1 MKHFIYLLLLPFLLF
16 AETKH
21 PSFSTGQPPPW
32 VIAVPYEL
40 APATV
45 KPSQV
50 NLQYLLMDTQKH
62 WEEKTSFRRLAI
74 KPLTQAGVEEVSHLK
89 LLFNPAFSHICVH
102 SIRVYRNG
110 VWQDR
115 LSTARQHI
123 LQRENNLEMQI
134 YSGLLTLVYFINDI
148 RVGDVVEYQYSYIGG
163 NPLLTTYLDDVVYL
177 EDSAS
182 IEKISYRLLVNP
194 ALNLE
199 VKTTLTTL
207 VPSIQELSPDLME
220 WTITATE
227 TEARPWEP
235 NQPAATNP
243 CARIQINEYQ
253 SWKLVIDQLKPLVI
267 LPDNFMDDPSEEILL
282 LLSEWISF
290 DPYERARLA
299 TRFVQN
305 EIHYLSLSDG
315 ISALKPE
322 DPTICFT
329 RRFGDCKDKTLLLHG
344 LLKLMGIPSTPILV
358 NSSKG
363 AALPSFLPSP
373 HLFNHMILRIE
384 LNGEPIFVDPTITLQ
399 GGPITANYCPRYFY
413 GLPLSEESS
422 HLIALPE
429 AILLHPVEIETKIEL
444 KNDGLLEMN
453 VETHYYGKEAETM
466 RRKLAYQGLRKLSDS
481 HLLYTQQLYRGAT
494 SVKPLK
500 VSDDS
505 KQNLFSTVETY
516 QIPLRSKKV
525 NRLLYIQSQLLKD
538 CLETDINPD
547 RKTPYVVTYPLWIKE
562 HIHVNHLSLQ
572 ESPASEEI
580 NFDHECF
587 LYRSSYKRSATDA
600 NFNFEINF
608 KKDHIL
614 PNEIPSFNEIMSE
627 IESLT
632 DLEVSF
638 NFSDRKGQESPELQE
653 RLSTARYSE

>member
-1 MKHFIYLLLLPFLLF
+1 MLRWWIFLFPLMLLAGPR
-16 AETKH
+16 H
-21 PSFSTGQPPPW
+21 SSFSTGESPAW
-32 VIAVPYEL
+32 VIPVPYEL

-62 WEEKTSFRRLAI
+62 WEEKTTFRRLAI
-74 KPLTQAGVEEVSHLK
+74 KPLTQAGVEEVSHIK
-89 LLFNPAFSHICVH
+89 LLFNPAFNNICVH

-163 NPLLTTYLDDVVYL
+163 NPLLTTYLDELVYL
-177 EDSAS
+177 EESAS
-182 IEKISYRLLVNP
+182 IEKMSYRFLVDP

-199 VKTTLTTL
+199 VKSTHTTV
-207 VPSIQELSPDLME
+207 VPSLQELSADLME
-220 WTITATE
+220 WTINATE
-227 TEARPWEP
+227 TEARPREP
-235 NQPAATNP
+235 YQPAATNP

-253 SWKLVIDQLKPLVI
+253 SWKLVIDQLQPLVI
-267 LPDNFMDDPSEEILL
+267 LPDSFIDNPSEEILL
-282 LLSEWISF
+282 LLSEWIAF
-290 DPYERARLA
+290 DPYERTRLA

-358 NSSKG
+358 NNSKG

-384 LNGEPIFVDPTITLQ
+384 LDGDVIFVDPTITFQ
-399 GGPITANYCPRYFY
+399 GGLISTNYCPRYFY

-429 AILLHPVEIETKIEL
+429 TILIHPVEIETKIGM
-444 KNDGLLEMN
+444 KNEELLEMN
-453 VETHYYGKEAETM
+453 IETHYYGKEAETM
-466 RRKLAYQGLRKLSDS
+466 RRKLAYQGLRKLSDF

-494 SVKPLK
+494 SIKPLK
-500 VSDDS
+500 VFDDS
-505 KQNLFSTVETY
+505 KQNLFITVETY
-516 QIPLRSKKV
+516 QIPLRSKKGKKP
-525 NRLLYIQSQLLKD
+525 LYIQSWLLKD
-538 CLETDINPD
+538 SLETDINPD
-547 RKTPYVVTYPLWIKE
+547 RKTPYVVTYPLWVKE

-572 ESPASEEI
+572 ESPTKEEM

-587 LYRSSYKRSATDA
+587 LYRSSFKRGATEAD
-600 NFNFEINF
+600 FNFEINF
-608 KKDHIL
+608 IKDHIL
-614 PNEIPSFNEIMSE
+614 PSEIPSFNEIMSE

-632 DLEVSF
+632 DLDVTF
-638 NFSDRKGQESPELQE
+638 NFSDTKDLESLESQE
-653 RLSTARYSE
+653 RLSTAKYSE

>member
-1 MKHFIYLLLLPFLLF
+1 MNYFIYLLILPFFLLA
-16 AETKH
+16 AEH
-21 PSFSTGQPPPW
+21 PSFSIGQPSPW
-32 VIAVPYEL
+32 VIPVPYEL

-62 WEEKTSFRRLAI
+62 WDEKTSFRRLAI
-74 KPLTQAGVEEVSHLK
+74 KPLTQAGVEELSHLK
-89 LLFNPAFSHICVH
+89 LLFNPAFSRICVH

-123 LQRENNLEMQI
+123 LQREDNLEMQI

-163 NPLLTTYLDDVVYL
+163 NPLLTTYLDDVIYL
-177 EDSAS
+177 EHSSS
-182 IEKISYRLLVNP
+182 IEKISYRLLVSP
-194 ALNLE
+194 SLNLE

-207 VPSIQELSPDLME
+207 VPSIQELSPGLME
-220 WTITATE
+220 WSITTTE
-227 TEARPWEP
+227 TEARPREP

-243 CARIQINEYQ
+243 CARIQINEYR
-253 SWKLVIDQLKPLVI
+253 SWKLVIDQLRPLVL
-267 LPDNFMDDPSEEILL
+267 LPDSFVDDPSEEILH

-290 DPYERARLA
+290 EPYERIRIA

-315 ISALKPE
+315 IAALKPE
-322 DPTICFT
+322 DPTVCFT
-329 RRFGDCKDKTLLLHG
+329 RRFGDCKDKSLLLHG

-384 LNGEPIFVDPTITLQ
+384 LDGEPIFVDPTITLQ

-422 HLIALPE
+422 NLIKLPE
-429 AILLHPVEIETKIEL
+429 PILLHPIEIETEIEMQTE
-444 KNDGLLEMN
+444 DLLRMN
-453 VETHYYGKEAETM
+453 VETHYYGKEAEIM
-466 RRKLAYQGLRKLSDS
+466 RRKLAYQGLRKLSDA
-481 HLLYTQQLYRGAT
+481 HLLYTQQLYRGAAL
-494 SVKPLK
+494 VKPLK
-500 VSDDS
+500 ICDDS

-516 QIPLRSKKV
+516 QIPLRAKKGK
-525 NRLLYIQSQLLKD
+525 RSLYIQSQLLED

-547 RKTPYVVTYPLWIKE
+547 RKNPYVVTYPLWVKE
-562 HIHVNHLSLQ
+562 HIHVNHLYFQ
-572 ESPASEEI
+572 EIPENEEI
-580 NFDHECF
+580 NYDHECF
-587 LYRSSYKRSATDA
+587 LFRSSYKREAKEG
-600 NFNFEINF
+600 NFDFEIKF

-614 PNEIPSFNEIMSE
+614 PSEIPSFNEIMSE
-627 IESLT
+627 IEALT
-632 DLEVSF
+632 DVEVIF
-638 NFSDRKGQESPELQE
+638 NASDMKGRESPESQD
-653 RLSTARYSE
+653 RLSTARYFE